1 MTNFTPLFAA
11 MFSIILL
18 NESVH
23 TYHIISAI
31 LITAGILI
39 CSYKNIKRRYSM
51 FRTDITERF
60 EQLKAAKTVKL
71 LLLLSNLS
79 SKIFTGS
86 SYEVVDELCEKFK
99 RSRVEL
105 ALYCIAIAACYAVTP
120 VSDFNV
126 GRLRLAKTEISILG
140 QTKSFPGNVCNNRS
154 RRAKCNLARI
164 FSRGNFDNRCGCEL
178 YPCGHCRQFMN
189 ELNSAA
195 SLKVHLPHSQNNLL
209 HSYLPDS
216 FGPKDLGIE
225 KVLFDEQPQQFEVK
239 GDHLQQAA
247 IFAANNAYA
256 PYSNAFSGVALQVGE
271 RIVCGKYTE
280 NAALILLFTVAKRV
294 ELSIIFRAC
303 RYSRYSSC
311 AG

>member
-1 MTNFTPLFAA
+1 
-11 MFSIILL
+11 
-18 NESVH
+18 
-23 TYHIISAI
+23 
-31 LITAGILI
+31 
-39 CSYKNIKRRYSM
+39 M

-60 EQLKAAKTVKL
+60 EQLKAAKNCEVTQAIIEQLIKQDFHGQL
-71 LLLLSNLS
+71 
-79 SKIFTGS
+79 

-126 GRLRLAKTEISILG
+126 GAVAIGKNGDFYFGANQEFSGECMQQSVHAEQSAISHAFLAGETLI
-140 QTKSFPGNVCNNRS
+140 TDVVVN
-154 RRAKCNLARI
+154 
-164 FSRGNFDNRCGCEL
+164 
-178 YPCGHCRQFMN
+178 YTPCGHCRQFMN

-195 SLKVHLPHSQNNLL
+195 SLKIHLPHSQNNLL

-280 NAALILLFTVAKRV
+280 NAAFNPTFLPLQSALNYRLFLGLADIPVTRVVLAEAKGS
-294 ELSIIFRAC
+294 LSSYAMTQALAKSLFGLEIEYLSLQAV
-303 RYSRYSSC
+303 
-311 AG
+311 

>member
-1 MTNFTPLFAA
+1 
-11 MFSIILL
+11 
-18 NESVH
+18 
-23 TYHIISAI
+23 
-31 LITAGILI
+31 
-39 CSYKNIKRRYSM
+39 M

-60 EQLKAAKTVKL
+60 EQLKAAKNCEVTQAIIEQLIKQDFHGQL
-71 LLLLSNLS
+71 
-79 SKIFTGS
+79 

-126 GRLRLAKTEISILG
+126 GAVAIGKNGDFYFGANQEFSGECMQQSVHAEQSAISHAFLAGETLI
-140 QTKSFPGNVCNNRS
+140 TDVVVN
-154 RRAKCNLARI
+154 
-164 FSRGNFDNRCGCEL
+164 
-178 YPCGHCRQFMN
+178 YTPCGHCRQFMN

-195 SLKVHLPHSQNNLL
+195 SLKVHLPHSQDNLL

-280 NAALILLFTVAKRV
+280 NAAFNPTFLPLQSALNYRLFLGLADIPVTRVVLAEAKGS
-294 ELSIIFRAC
+294 LSSYAMTQALAKSLFGLEIEYLSLQAV
-303 RYSRYSSC
+303 
-311 AG
+311 

>member
-1 MTNFTPLFAA
+1 
-11 MFSIILL
+11 
-18 NESVH
+18 
-23 TYHIISAI
+23 
-31 LITAGILI
+31 
-39 CSYKNIKRRYSM
+39 M

-60 EQLKAAKTVKL
+60 EQLKAAKNCEVTQAIIEQLIKQDFHGQL
-71 LLLLSNLS
+71 
-79 SKIFTGS
+79 

-126 GRLRLAKTEISILG
+126 GAVAIGKNGDFYFGANQEFSGECMQQSVHAEQSAISHAFLAGETLI
-140 QTKSFPGNVCNNRS
+140 TDVVVN
-154 RRAKCNLARI
+154 
-164 FSRGNFDNRCGCEL
+164 
-178 YPCGHCRQFMN
+178 YTPCGHCRQFMN

-195 SLKVHLPHSQNNLL
+195 SLKVHLPHSQDNLL

-280 NAALILLFTVAKRV
+280 NAAFNPTFLPLQSALNYRLFLGLADIPVTRVVLAEAKGSLSSYAMTQALV
-294 ELSIIFRAC
+294 KSLFGLELEYISLQAV
-303 RYSRYSSC
+303 
-311 AG
+311 

>member
-1 MTNFTPLFAA
+1 
-11 MFSIILL
+11 
-18 NESVH
+18 
-23 TYHIISAI
+23 
-31 LITAGILI
+31 
-39 CSYKNIKRRYSM
+39 M

-60 EQLKAAKTVKL
+60 EQLKAAKNCEVTQAIIEQLIKQDFHGQL
-71 LLLLSNLS
+71 
-79 SKIFTGS
+79 

-99 RSRVEL
+99 CSRVEL

-126 GRLRLAKTEISILG
+126 GAVAIGKNGDFYFGANQEFSGECMQQSVHAEQSAISHAFLAGETLI
-140 QTKSFPGNVCNNRS
+140 TDVVVN
-154 RRAKCNLARI
+154 
-164 FSRGNFDNRCGCEL
+164 
-178 YPCGHCRQFMN
+178 YTPCGHCRQFMN

-280 NAALILLFTVAKRV
+280 NAAFNPTFLPLQSALNYRLFLGLADIPVTRVVLAEAKGS
-294 ELSIIFRAC
+294 LSSYAMTQALAKSLFGLEIEYLSLQAV
-303 RYSRYSSC
+303 
-311 AG
+311 

>member
-1 MTNFTPLFAA
+1 
-11 MFSIILL
+11 
-18 NESVH
+18 
-23 TYHIISAI
+23 
-31 LITAGILI
+31 
-39 CSYKNIKRRYSM
+39 
-51 FRTDITERF
+51 
-60 EQLKAAKTVKL
+60 
-71 LLLLSNLS
+71 
-79 SKIFTGS
+79 
-86 SYEVVDELCEKFK
+86 YEVVDELCEKFK

-126 GRLRLAKTEISILG
+126 GAVAIGKNGDFYFGANQEFSGECMQQSVHAEQSAISHAFLAGETLI
-140 QTKSFPGNVCNNRS
+140 TDVVVN
-154 RRAKCNLARI
+154 
-164 FSRGNFDNRCGCEL
+164 
-178 YPCGHCRQFMN
+178 YTPCGHCRQFMN

-280 NAALILLFTVAKRV
+280 NAAFNPTFLPLQSALNYRLFLGLADIPVTRVVLAEAKGS
-294 ELSIIFRAC
+294 LSSYAMTQALAKSLFGLEIEYLSLQAV
-303 RYSRYSSC
+303 
-311 AG
+311 

>member
-1 MTNFTPLFAA
+1 
-11 MFSIILL
+11 
-18 NESVH
+18 
-23 TYHIISAI
+23 
-31 LITAGILI
+31 
-39 CSYKNIKRRYSM
+39 M

-60 EQLKAAKTVKL
+60 EQLKAEKNCAVTQAIIEQLIKQDFHGQL
-71 LLLLSNLS
+71 
-79 SKIFTGS
+79 

-126 GRLRLAKTEISILG
+126 GAVAIGKNGDFYFGANQEFSGECMQQSVHAEQSAISHAFLAGETLI
-140 QTKSFPGNVCNNRS
+140 TDVVVN
-154 RRAKCNLARI
+154 
-164 FSRGNFDNRCGCEL
+164 
-178 YPCGHCRQFMN
+178 YTPCGHCRQFIN

-195 SLKVHLPHSQNNLL
+195 SLKVHLPHSQDNLL

-256 PYSNAFSGVALQVGE
+256 PYSNAFSGVALQVGG

-280 NAALILLFTVAKRV
+280 NAAFNPTFLPLQSALNYRLFLGLADIPVTRVVLAEAKGSLSSYAMTQALVKSLFGLELEYILLQAV
-294 ELSIIFRAC
+294 
-303 RYSRYSSC
+303 
-311 AG
+311 

>member
-1 MTNFTPLFAA
+1 
-11 MFSIILL
+11 
-18 NESVH
+18 
-23 TYHIISAI
+23 
-31 LITAGILI
+31 
-39 CSYKNIKRRYSM
+39 M

-60 EQLKAAKTVKL
+60 EQLKAAKNCEVTQAIIEQLIKQDFHGQL
-71 LLLLSNLS
+71 
-79 SKIFTGS
+79 

-126 GRLRLAKTEISILG
+126 GAVAIGKNGDFYFGANQEFSGECMQQSVHAEQSAISHAFLAGETLI
-140 QTKSFPGNVCNNRS
+140 TDVVVN
-154 RRAKCNLARI
+154 
-164 FSRGNFDNRCGCEL
+164 
-178 YPCGHCRQFMN
+178 YTPCGHCRQFMN

-280 NAALILLFTVAKRV
+280 NAAFNPTFLPLQSALNYRLFLGLADIPVTRVVLAEAKGS
-294 ELSIIFRAC
+294 LSSYAMTQALAK
-303 RYSRYSSC
+303 SL
-311 AG
+311 

>member
-1 MTNFTPLFAA
+1 M
-11 MFSIILL
+11 
-18 NESVH
+18 
-23 TYHIISAI
+23 
-31 LITAGILI
+31 
-39 CSYKNIKRRYSM
+39 
-51 FRTDITERF
+51 
-60 EQLKAAKTVKL
+60 
-71 LLLLSNLS
+71 
-79 SKIFTGS
+79 
-86 SYEVVDELCEKFK
+86 VDELCEKFK

-126 GRLRLAKTEISILG
+126 GAVAIGKNGDFYFGANQEFSGECMQQSVHAEQSAISHAFLAGETLI
-140 QTKSFPGNVCNNRS
+140 TDVVVN
-154 RRAKCNLARI
+154 
-164 FSRGNFDNRCGCEL
+164 
-178 YPCGHCRQFMN
+178 YTPCGHCRQFMN

-280 NAALILLFTVAKRV
+280 NAAFNPTFLPLQSALNYRLFLGLADIPVTRVVLAEAKGS
-294 ELSIIFRAC
+294 LSSYAMTQALAKSLFGLEIEYLSLQAV
-303 RYSRYSSC
+303 
-311 AG
+311 

>member
-1 MTNFTPLFAA
+1 
-11 MFSIILL
+11 
-18 NESVH
+18 
-23 TYHIISAI
+23 
-31 LITAGILI
+31 
-39 CSYKNIKRRYSM
+39 M

-60 EQLKAAKTVKL
+60 EQLKAAKNCEVTQAIIEQLIKQDFHGQL
-71 LLLLSNLS
+71 
-79 SKIFTGS
+79 

-126 GRLRLAKTEISILG
+126 GAVAIGKNGDFYFGANQEFSGECMQQSVHAEQSAISHAFLAGETLI
-140 QTKSFPGNVCNNRS
+140 TDVVVN
-154 RRAKCNLARI
+154 
-164 FSRGNFDNRCGCEL
+164 
-178 YPCGHCRQFMN
+178 YTPCGHCRQFMN

-280 NAALILLFTVAKRV
+280 NAAFNPTFLPLQSALNYRLFLGLADIPVTRVVLAEAKGS
-294 ELSIIFRAC
+294 LSSYAMTQALAKSLFGLEIEYLSLQAV
-303 RYSRYSSC
+303 
-311 AG
+311 